1 MAITKARKRRPI
13 VYTPQFQDNGPT
25 DERRQHDTI
34 TNSSP
39 PRVRQTIQSLLN
51 NGDITQDAANASE
64 RWHRD
69 YVFGYHGYA
78 EYPENYIPECNGRHD
93 EVSWA
98 CVRANACGRII
109 DIRRAL
115 GMCSHIRL
123 EMLIVKN
130 MSFRDIGREFFPHL
144 SSDTAGKKIASQCM
158 LMLEQLSE
166 FYISEKK
173 ELTTGRSKGTKTP

>member
-13 VYTPQFQDNGPT
+13 VYTPQFQNNSPT

-130 MSFRDIGREFFPHL
+130 MSFREMGTELFP
-144 SSDTAGKKIASQCM
+144 SINKVTAGQKTSTQCC
-158 LMLEQLSE
+158 LLLEQLHN
-166 FYISEKK
+166 FYANQKK
-173 ELTTGRSKGTKTP
+173 EIDR

>member
-51 NGDITQDAANASE
+51 NGDISQDAANASE

-130 MSFRDIGREFFPHL
+130 MSFREMGAELFPHL
-144 SSDTAGKKIASQCM
+144 KQSSACQKASIQSS
-158 LMLEQLSE
+158 LLLEQLAS
-166 FYISEKK
+166 FYATLKK
-173 ELTTGRSKGTKTP
+173 ELTAPEPKGTKTP